1 MKNKLK
7 SICKSCFLSLIVS
20 YILIK
25 GIFFFFDFYFS
36 IDSILEKSIIFLL
49 LIFGLVLITLSDF
62 LLEFFRFAFL
72 NKSFYTLLEILLIV
86 FEVIMYTLL
95 SKFSFFQSK
104 LGCWVFLLI
113 IAFVLVFI
121 LLCIYLIVVCESPN
135 SKDDKKYSNGS
146 SNYGS
151 LKDLYQNTF
160 TIDSDKPLLIQ
171 ESEADYDLFDRQG
184 IVDEITSNIFSLR
197 NQQCYVIGIEG
208 EWGSGKTTLLN
219 LVSKEN
225 YDSDIEFI
233 NFDIWNYST
242 NDSLLTG
249 LYKAMFSGFE
259 YHTNAVLTNRILR
272 KVTAALADKTSTKTF
287 YIPFIHDLFFD
298 RKDGYKEFEDLNKSL
313 ELISNNS
320 KKQLVIVV
328 DNLERCEAKQI
339 IFFIKLLNNLSSIV
353 NVVFLVAYNK
363 KRLDQIIDDD
373 KDIDSHYYEKVIN
386 HVIQIPSIS
395 SEKYEN
401 TLDKCTENYLR
412 LCGIENDRLIEY
424 KFITHYVSK
433 TSKTPRDYIRTMNSC
448 FSNVFQKKVFLNQV
462 DLLVISIIRFKD
474 ESLLDFIVL
483 YSQYF
488 LSENNNQI
496 DYLSV
501 LNDEYKIECN
511 KIFHELDES
520 FSKYTYLLAGIFP
533 KFKEHYCKENR
544 LFQSDMDV
552 NLLEISRHNEI
563 PIHDSLYFGAYMSGV
578 KNNSIKTH
586 EYYKKLLIKMEKNN
600 IKSLSEIF
608 SSPNYE
614 EKNEKLQN
622 LLICLK
628 STSEPLNYKL
638 LAEIIIKY
646 IRKCNFVNSFNKS
659 SDFNFESNILY
670 ECLQKMELSNFK
682 QFFDEQLESY
692 KFLFLL
698 SELQRYFRNDKSSDG
713 MGKYSYLVE
722 KYNLL
727 CKSVLNE
734 KIDLYSN
741 ENYSFRN
748 MSGLTRYCINGHE
761 ILLKEY
767 VMHFVDRNNIIRF
780 LTDSIDYGVAFIGET
795 TFNTYSVNLELW
807 NKINLSVDYIEK
819 IITEYV
825 PKNETEKIVI
835 DIFEKSKKSNEMD
848 SHYQTKEVIQFAGII
863 S

>member
-1 MKNKLK
+1 M
-7 SICKSCFLSLIVS
+7 
-20 YILIK
+20 
-25 GIFFFFDFYFS
+25 
-36 IDSILEKSIIFLL
+36 
-49 LIFGLVLITLSDF
+49 
-62 LLEFFRFAFL
+62 
-72 NKSFYTLLEILLIV
+72 
-86 FEVIMYTLL
+86 L
-95 SKFSFFQSK
+95 SKFSFFQSE
-104 LGCWVFLLI
+104 LGCWAFLLI
-113 IAFVLVFI
+113 IAFVLIFI
-121 LLCIYLIVVCESPN
+121 LLCIFLIDVCESPN
-135 SKDDKKYSNGS
+135 SDDEKKYSTGS
-146 SNYGS
+146 SNYVS

-184 IVDEITSNIFSLR
+184 IVDEITSNIFSLK

-233 NFDIWNYST
+233 NFDIWNYSS
-242 NDSLLTG
+242 NDSLMTG
-249 LYKAMFSGFE
+249 LYKAMFSGLG

-287 YIPFIHDLFFD
+287 YIPFIHDLFLD
-298 RKDGYKEFEDLNKSL
+298 RKDGYEEFEDLNKNL
-313 ELISNNS
+313 ELISNNC

-433 TSKTPRDYIRTMNSC
+433 NSKTPREYIRTLNSC
-448 FSNVFQKKVFLNQV
+448 FSNVFQKNVFLNQV

-474 ESLLDFIVL
+474 ASLLDFIDL
-483 YSQYF
+483 YSPYF

-501 LNDEYKIECN
+501 FNDEYKKECN
-511 KIFHELDES
+511 KVFHELDES
-520 FSKYTYLLAGIFP
+520 FSKYIYLLAGIFP
-533 KFKEHYCKENR
+533 KFKEYYCKVNR

-552 NLLEISRHNEI
+552 NLLGISRHNEI

-578 KNNSIKTH
+578 KNNSIETH

-600 IKSLSEIF
+600 IKSIIEIF
-608 SSPNYE
+608 TSTNYE
-614 EKNEKLQN
+614 EKKEKLQN

-628 STSEPLNYKL
+628 STSEPLDYKL
-638 LAEIIIKY
+638 LAEIIIKT
-646 IRKCNFVNSFNKS
+646 IRKCNFVDSFNKS
-659 SDFNFESNILY
+659 SDFDFESNILY
-670 ECLQKMELSNFK
+670 ECLQKMESSNFK
-682 QFFDEQLESY
+682 QFFDEQLASY

-698 SELQRYFRNDKSSDG
+698 SELQRYFRNDKSSEG
-713 MGKYSYLVE
+713 MEKYCYLLE
-722 KYNLL
+722 KYNFL
-727 CKSVLNE
+727 CESVLN
-734 KIDLYSN
+734 KKVDLYSN
-741 ENYSFRN
+741 ENYSYRN
-748 MSGLTRYCINGHE
+748 MNGLIRYCMNGHE
-761 ILLKEY
+761 DLLREY
-767 VMHFVDRNNIIRF
+767 VIHIVDENNIIRF
-780 LTDSIDYGVAFIGET
+780 LTDSINYGVAFLGET

-807 NKINLSVDYIEK
+807 KKISLSVDFIERL
-819 IITEYV
+819 IAEYV
-825 PKNETEKIVI
+825 PKNEIEKKVI
-835 DIFEKSKKSNEMD
+835 DIFEKSKIGDDMD
-848 SHYQTKEVIQFAGII
+848 NHYQTKEIIQFAGKI